1 MLTCG
6 TLEVGCGLGYTQKTG
21 LCVLSGK
28 MLSSYVYSYFEQVV
42 KQISPELMFK
52 LRWS

>member
-6 TLEVGCGLGYTQKTG
+6 TLEVGCGLYTKTG

-52 LRWS
+52 LHWS

>member
-6 TLEVGCGLGYTQKTG
+6 TLEVGCGLYTKNRAV
-21 LCVLSGK
+21 CPPRKNVVK
-28 MLSSYVYSYFEQVV
+28 VYSYFEQVV
-42 KQISPELMFK
+42 RQMSPELMFK